1 MALVALPGPAGA
13 VTGQNLVRNPGAEA
27 GAASAQGWD
36 AVTIPGWSVDSG
48 LPTVV
53 DYGTRGFPKGP
64 DGRLFAGGAGGT
76 ARLSQIVALGDYQL
90 VPEPLLV
97 SVDISQIILS

>member
-48 LPTVV
+48 LPTDVG
-53 DYGTRGFPKGP
+53 YGTRGFPKAP